1 MFYISKLYKIVI
13 FTSKVSNYQ
22 MVMILGELC
31 QQPAANPLKRA
42 NKWWGF
48 YAGIA
53 SLGKKL
59 SYKASRHDP
68 HRYWGTH
75 QPMMFNEP
83 PGYCGNAASV
93 PTPLLLQSQVP
104 HSRPK
109 ALGNHCKYFAT
120 SRPQRPHTSKVFK
133 SRFLM

>member
-1 MFYISKLYKIVI
+1 
-13 FTSKVSNYQ
+13 
-22 MVMILGELC
+22 MILGELC

-42 NKWWGF
+42 NKWRGF

-83 PGYCGNAASV
+83 PGYCGNARGLSSNPTASTI
-93 PTPLLLQSQVP
+93 PSAPFTP
-104 HSRPK
+104 
-109 ALGNHCKYFAT
+109 
-120 SRPQRPHTSKVFK
+120 
-133 SRFLM
+133 